1 MLHYLMPGLPV
12 DRSFDFYK
20 HEQFFNPLFALYC
33 GEWAGSLVLMMIGS
47 ACGKVG
53 NCLFSIRLSQF
64 YMSVCLS
71 LTLFLSVF
79 LTLSLSVCLSTCL
92 SLTLYLSVF
101 CLLFFTPPPPPPQPS
116 HSLTPR

>member
-1 MLHYLMPGLPV
+1 MPTAIGMLHYLMPGLPV
-12 DRSFDFYK
+12 DRAFDFYK

-71 LTLFLSVF
+71 
-79 LTLSLSVCLSTCL
+79 VCL
-92 SLTLYLSVF
+92 
-101 CLLFFTPPPPPPQPS
+101 
-116 HSLTPR
+116 